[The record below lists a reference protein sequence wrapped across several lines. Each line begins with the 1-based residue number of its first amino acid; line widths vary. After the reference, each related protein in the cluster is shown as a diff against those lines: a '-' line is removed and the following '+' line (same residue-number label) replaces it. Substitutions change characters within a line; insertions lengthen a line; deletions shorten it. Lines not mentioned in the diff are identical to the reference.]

1 MTEKKF
7 ETQIKRFLKENG
19 VYPAGTPKQNI
30 STNINGWYFKVFGG
44 GFQKAGIP
52 DLIANIN
59 GSFVSIEVKGKSG
72 KPSKLQELNTELIKQ
87 GNGIGLIVYPK
98 DFNKLKKIVRGLIDE
113 V

>member
-7 ETQIKRFLKENG
+7 ETQIKNYLIENG
-19 VYPAGTPKQNI
+19 VYEAGTPKQNI
-30 STNINGWYFKVFGG
+30 HMEIKGWFLKHWGG
-44 GFQKAGIP
+44 GMSRSGIP
-52 DLIANIN
+52 DILANIN
-59 GSFVSIEVKGKSG
+59 GQFVSIEVKGKSG
-72 KPSKLQELNTELIKQ
+72 KTSKLQEHNTQLINK